1 MPYEKSPEQRAIDW
15 GKIIETALTAPG
27 NVGNVY
33 SRFYEYSF
41 LNQMFLRMQGVY
53 EPVATMKRWN
63 ALGRTVLSGS
73 KAKEII
79 VPIFARKPKEDEDEE
94 AAIIGF
100 KAVRRIFTLSQ
111 TEGQELPPVQ
121 LPEWDVDTALEKLG
135 IRQVPFTALSGNVQG
150 YSRGH
155 DIAISPIAVNPAKT
169 RFHEI
174 GHVVLG
180 HTLPENVGQYATH
193 RGIFEFQAEATAYL
207 TMNELQQLDEETATR
222 SRGYVQS
229 WLEGERP
236 PDKAIRE
243 VFSATD
249 QILKAGRLAV
259 EEVINRD
266 DKTLGSETV

>member
-1 MPYEKSPEQRAIDW
+1 MSEQVSPPRAIDW
-15 GKIIETALTAPG
+15 AKIIESALTAPG

-33 SRFYEYSF
+33 NRFYEYSF
-41 LNQMFLRMQGVY
+41 LNQIYLRLQGVQ

-63 ALGRTVLSGS
+63 AIGRTVLNGS

-111 TEGQELPPVQ
+111 TDGQELPPVQ
-121 LPEWDVDTALEKLG
+121 LQEWDVDTALATLG
-135 IRQVPFTALSGNVQG
+135 IRLVPFTALSGNLQG
-150 YSRGH
+150 YSYGH
-155 DIAISPIAVNPAKT
+155 NIAINPIAVHPAKT
-169 RFHEI
+169 RFHEL

-180 HTLPENVGQYATH
+180 HTMPESLAEYSTH

-207 TMNELQQLDEETATR
+207 KMNELEQLDEATATH
-222 SRGYVQS
+222 SRGYIQE
-229 WLEGERP
+229 WLRDDRP

-243 VFSATD
+243 VFSTTD
-249 QILKAGRLAV
+249 AILKAGRLA
-259 EEVINRD
+259 I
-266 DKTLGSETV
+266 SPTVATI

>member
-1 MPYEKSPEQRAIDW
+1 
-15 GKIIETALTAPG
+15 
-27 NVGNVY
+27 VY
-33 SRFYEYSF
+33 NRFYEYSF

-79 VPIFARKPKEDEDEE
+79 VPIFARKPKEVEDEE

-111 TEGQELPPVQ
+111 TEGEELPPIL
-121 LPEWDVDTALEKLG
+121 LPEWNVDTALAKLG

-150 YSRGH
+150 YSRGR
-155 DIAISPIAVNPAKT
+155 DIAINPIAVNPTKT
-169 RFHEI
+169 RFHEL

-180 HTLPENVGQYATH
+180 HTLPESLAEYETH
-193 RGIFEFQAEATAYL
+193 RGIMEFQAEATAYL
-207 TMNELQQLDEETATR
+207 TMNELEQLDEETATR
-222 SRGYVQS
+222 SRGYVQN
-229 WLEGERP
+229 WLQGERP

-249 QILKAGRLAV
+249 TILKAGRLAV
-259 EEVINRD
+259 GEVMDGENI
-266 DKTLGSETV
+266 